1 MIIIDFFS
9 KKEQKQKYVK
19 LTKELREYKNK
30 QVNLYLEGRD
40 STPQEIANACVIMEE
55 GSYMREYVGN
65 EDGIII
71 EIRFDKITE

>member
-9 KKEQKQKYVK
+9 RNEHRQKYVE

-30 QVNLYLEGRD
+30 RVNLLLEGRN
-40 STPQEIANACVIMEE
+40 STPHKIANACTVMED

-65 EDGIII
+65 EDGAII
-71 EIRFDKITE
+71 EIHFNKITE

>member
-1 MIIIDFFS
+1 MIMIDFFS
-9 KKEQKQKYVK
+9 KKEQKQKYIK
-19 LTKELREYKNK
+19 LTKELREYRNK

-40 STPQEIANACVIMEE
+40 STPQEIANACVVMEE

-71 EIRFDKITE
+71 EIRFNKITE

>member
-9 KKEQKQKYVK
+9 KKEQKQKYIK

-40 STPQEIANACVIMEE
+40 STPQEIANACMVMEE

-71 EIRFDKITE
+71 EIRFNKITE

>member
-9 KKEQKQKYVK
+9 KKEQKQKYIK

-40 STPQEIANACVIMEE
+40 STPQEIANACVVMEE

-71 EIRFDKITE
+71 EIRFNKITE